1 MDTIAYDLDLAFLS
15 SPEKE
20 EEEVTKSKLDLLKEE
35 LASSEGDVVSQPKV
49 DRSLKPKIGGD
60 LNNVN
65 NRNQEGQ
72 AGNYPSD
79 KSINLNIKNDIYQEG
94 NIKDNLSK
102 VSVSEAIIKNSE
114 NITEVTNKLH
124 STVVKEMKVPSS
136 IPPIASPK
144 VVNVPS
150 VNRTLKPKVDMTEAA
165 PAIVSPSVA
174 EVELQE
180 ALQLRQLKQESY
192 EQFRAEN
199 RGLVEERR
207 ARIAALKAEEHKLEA
222 LGALKKKELAETAQL
237 MRQKRRIEAEL
248 SALQIEKA
256 QAEAEEKTRYV
267 SGLKFTTRGSQN
279 VGFQSNGFK

>member
-114 NITEVTNKLH
+114 NIREVTNKLH

-267 SGLKFTTRGSQN
+267 SGLKFTARGSEN